1 MLAKRVKALGSLTA
15 LSDVPDAIRN
25 APKIKSAAIAELF
38 QAGLWRVTPGS
49 YFPALR
55 KAEDALA
62 DWKVKYPEAAK
73 QEYREHLV
81 AQAAALKDKAKGALL
96 WDMDGSL
103 SAADRQRRHDEM
115 IAEAEA
121 LIAKANSL

>member
-1 MLAKRVKALGSLTA
+1 MGITDYAPMDYKDENGNWTGF
-15 LSDVPDAIRN
+15 DAEF
-25 APKIKSAAIAELF
+25 AELF
-38 QAGLWRVTPGS
+38 AEAGRLLDHPGS